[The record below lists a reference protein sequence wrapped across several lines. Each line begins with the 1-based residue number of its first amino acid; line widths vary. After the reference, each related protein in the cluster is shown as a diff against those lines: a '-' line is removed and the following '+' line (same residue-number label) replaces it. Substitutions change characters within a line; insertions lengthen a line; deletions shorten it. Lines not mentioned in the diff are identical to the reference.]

1 MSSSPENR
9 ARSSDYERGW
19 ALLYRLIRLN
29 GSLSGHERN
38 VLYWNQGDGR
48 FADLS
53 AVAGLDFPEDG
64 RAFVTF
70 DFDRDGDLDV
80 LLNNRNSPQLRLLRN
95 DFSAPHRSVSVR
107 LEGTASNRD
116 AVGARLVL
124 ETASGRRLTR
134 TVRSGSGFRSQ
145 PSRTTHFGLADE
157 REIRALTVFWPSGA
171 VERHQGVP
179 VDHFVSIREGRPGI
193 DVRPF
198 RTNTRSPV
206 DPDSPQAD
214 DDAPWTG
221 IWLTEATPAPRLQGR
236 TLDGEPFPAERY
248 RGKRMLLNFWATWC
262 APCRAELADFA
273 EHREA
278 LEDAGLAVALVSVD
292 DPGDIETVRRYAAG
306 NQLPYPVLLPDSSTV
321 TAFDLLV
328 RHVLDQSG
336 ELAIPTTFLIDESGR
351 IVKLYRGR
359 TTAGQIL
366 EDAANWPGGAAASLE
381 RALPFSGRAYVTRFE
396 RNWTQLADAYAA
408 AGLRD
413 EAVAAL
419 EHALQAHPEH
429 PAIVDRLG
437 SLYAQ
442 QGRWQDALQSHQK
455 ALELGLPGLGPRLR
469 VATAL
474 AELGKLPEAA
484 AAASE
489 ALAQSPD
496 DIDALRVWGAI
507 ASRRGNFEEALPA
520 LLSAERLDSD
530 NPEIH
535 YNLGWL
541 YLQTGRRPE
550 AAASL
555 RRAIQLEPGH
565 AKALHDLGILHAQGG
580 AWDEASQALRRA
592 LDAQADFPEAH
603 YSLGL
608 VFARRGDFKRAE
620 ESLQAAIE
628 LRGDY
633 AEALTDLGGVYIQT
647 RRFREALPL
656 LARARQT
663 NPALGQAYL
672 NAAKAHLNL
681 GDRTRALAAVEAW
694 LEIRPDDPDGL
705 ALQDALGSLNPTP

>member
-1 MSSSPENR
+1 M
-9 ARSSDYERGW
+9 
-19 ALLYRLIRLN
+19 LYRLIRLN

-38 VLYWNQGDGR
+38 VLYWNEGDGR

-70 DFDRDGDLDV
+70 DFDRDGDLDI

-95 DFSAPHRSVSVR
+95 DFPAAHRSVAVR

-145 PSRTTHFGLADE
+145 PSRVTHFGLADE
-157 REIRALTVFWPSGA
+157 GQIRSLTIYWPSGA
-171 VERHQGVP
+171 VERRDGIP
-179 VDHFVSIREGRPGI
+179 ADHFVSIKEGRPEI

-198 RTNTRSPV
+198 RPNTRSMVAP
-206 DPDSPQAD
+206 DPPQRDA
-214 DDAPWTG
+214 DAPWTG
-221 IWLTEATPAPRLQGR
+221 IWLTEATPAPRLRGR
-236 TLDGEPFPAERY
+236 TLDGEPFTAERY
-248 RGKRMLLNFWATWC
+248 EGRRILLNFWATWC

-278 LEDAGLAVALVSVD
+278 FGDAGLVPVLASVD
-292 DPGDIETVRRYAAG
+292 EPGDIEVVRRYVQG
-306 NQLPYPVLLPDSSTV
+306 KRLPFPVLLPDSGTV

-366 EDAANWPGGAAASLE
+366 EDAQNWPGGETDSLE

-408 AGLRD
+408 AGLRG

-419 EHALQAHPEH
+419 ERALQVHPEH

-437 SLYAQ
+437 SLYAE
-442 QGRWQDALQSHQK
+442 QGRWQDALQAHRR

-474 AELGKLPEAA
+474 AELGRLPEAG

-507 ASRRGNFEEALPA
+507 ASRLGNFEEALPA
-520 LLSAERLDSD
+520 LLSVERLDGD

-541 YLQTGRRPE
+541 YLQTGRRRE

-555 RRAIQLEPGH
+555 GRAIQLAPGH

-580 AWDEASQALRRA
+580 SWDEASKALRQA
-592 LDAQADFPEAH
+592 LDARADFPEAH

-608 VFARRGDFKRAE
+608 VFAQRGDFKRAE

-656 LARARQT
+656 LARARQA

-672 NAAKAHLNL
+672 NAAKAHLAL
-681 GDRTRALAAVEAW
+681 GDRRGALAAVEAW
-694 LEIRPDDPDGL
+694 LAIRPDDPDAL
-705 ALQDALGSLNPTP
+705 ALQDALGSLKPSP

>member
-9 ARSSDYERGW
+9 ARSSEYERGW

-70 DFDRDGDLDV
+70 DFDRDGDLDI

-95 DFSAPHRSVSVR
+95 DFPAAHRSVAVR

-124 ETASGRRLTR
+124 ETGSGRRLTR

-145 PSRTTHFGLADE
+145 PSRMMHFGLADE
-157 REIRALTVFWPSGA
+157 DQIHSLTVFWPSGA
-171 VERHQGVP
+171 VEQHQGIP
-179 VDHFVSIREGRPGI
+179 VDHSVSIKEGRPDI

-198 RTNTRSPV
+198 RAHTQSLVAP
-206 DPDSPQAD
+206 DPPPRDAD
-214 DDAPWTG
+214 KPWTG
-221 IWLTEATPAPRLQGR
+221 IWLTEATPAPQLQGR
-236 TLDGEPFPAERY
+236 TLDGEPFVAERY
-248 RGKRMLLNFWATWC
+248 QGKRLLLNFWATWC

-278 LEDAGLAVALVSVD
+278 LEGAGLAVVLVSVD
-292 DPGDIETVRRYAAG
+292 EPGDIETVRRYAAG
-306 NQLPYPVLLPDSSTV
+306 KQLTYPVLLPDTSTV
-321 TAFDLLV
+321 TAFDLFV

-359 TTAGQIL
+359 TTARQIL
-366 EDAANWPGGAAASLE
+366 ADAENWPGDETDALE

-419 EHALQAHPEH
+419 EHALQVHPEH

-437 SLYAQ
+437 SLYAE
-442 QGRWQDALQSHQK
+442 QGRWQDALGAHQT

-474 AELGKLPEAA
+474 AELGRLPEAG

-507 ASRRGNFEEALPA
+507 AARRGNFEEALPA
-520 LLSAERLDSD
+520 LLSVERLDSD

-541 YLQTGRRPE
+541 YLQMGRRPE

-555 RRAIQLEPGH
+555 LRAIQLEPRH
-565 AKALHDLGILHAQGG
+565 AKALHDLGILHAQSGS
-580 AWDEASQALRRA
+580 WDEASRALLQA
-592 LDAQADFPEAH
+592 LDAKADFPEAH

-608 VFARRGDFKRAE
+608 VFAQRGDFKRAE
-620 ESLQAAIE
+620 ESLRAAIE

-656 LARARQT
+656 VARARQA
-663 NPALGQAYL
+663 NPDLGQAYL
-672 NAAKAHLNL
+672 NAAKAHAAL
-681 GDRTRALAAVEAW
+681 GDRTRALADVEAW
-694 LEIRPDDPDGL
+694 LRIRPDDPDAR
-705 ALQDALGSLNPTP
+705 ALRDAIDSLKPGP

>member
-9 ARSSDYERGW
+9 ARSSEYERGW

-64 RAFVTF
+64 RAFVTL
-70 DFDRDGDLDV
+70 DFDRDGDLDI

-95 DFSAPHRSVSVR
+95 DFPTSHRSVSVR

-145 PSRTTHFGLADE
+145 PSRATHFGLADE
-157 REIRALTVFWPSGA
+157 GQIRSLTVFWPSGA
-171 VERHQGVP
+171 VDQHQGIP
-179 VDHFVSIREGRPGI
+179 VDHFVSIKEGRPEI

-198 RTNTRSPV
+198 RANTRSLIAP
-206 DPDSPQAD
+206 DPPQRD
-214 DDAPWTG
+214 PDAPWTG

-236 TLDGEPFPAERY
+236 TLDGERFPAERY
-248 RGKRMLLNFWATWC
+248 QGKRMLLNFWATWC

-278 LEDAGLAVALVSVD
+278 FKDAGLVPVLISVD
-292 DPGDIETVRRYAAG
+292 DPSDIEVVHRYMLDK
-306 NQLPYPVLLPDSSTV
+306 QLPYPVLLPDSATV
-321 TAFDLLV
+321 TGFDLLV

-336 ELAIPTTFLIDESGR
+336 ELAIPTTFLVDESGR

-366 EDAANWPGGAAASLE
+366 EDARNWPSGETDSLE

-408 AGLRD
+408 AGLRG

-419 EHALQAHPEH
+419 EHALQVHPEH

-437 SLYAQ
+437 SLYAE
-442 QGRWQDALQSHQK
+442 QGRWQDALHAHRR
-455 ALELGLPGLGPRLR
+455 ALEFGLPGLGPRLR

-474 AELGKLPEAA
+474 AELGRLPEAG
-484 AAASE
+484 AAASD
-489 ALAQSPD
+489 ALAQAPD

-507 ASRRGNFEEALPA
+507 ASRLGNFEEALPA
-520 LLSAERLDSD
+520 LLSVERLDGD

-541 YLQTGRRPE
+541 YLQTGRRRE

-555 RRAIQLEPGH
+555 GRATQLDPGH
-565 AKALHDLGILHAQGG
+565 VRALHDLGILHAQGG
-580 AWDEASQALRRA
+580 SWDEAAKALRQA
-592 LDAQADFPEAH
+592 LDAQPDFPEAH

-608 VFARRGDFKRAE
+608 VFAQRGDFQRAE

-633 AEALTDLGGVYIQT
+633 AEALTDLAGVYIQT

-656 LARARQT
+656 LARARQA

-672 NAAKAHLNL
+672 NAAKAHLAL
-681 GDRTRALAAVEAW
+681 DDRTGARAALEAW
-694 LEIRPDDPDGL
+694 LAIRPGDPDAL
-705 ALQDALGSLNPTP
+705 ALRDALETLRPSP